1 MADPGLRM
9 NIAALKRADPYA
21 KEIIDSATHVALYTF
36 EENEWEKTNIEG
48 ALFVYS
54 RNGEPYHSLV
64 IMNRLNTNNLI
75 EPVSK
80 GLELQLKDPFLLY
93 RNAKCRIYGIWFY
106 DKDECVRV
114 ATKLNMLVKES
125 IRQGGPPDAAAA
137 PAAPYGSPASA
148 GGSVD
153 IFSMLSKAQDDY
165 NSNKGMGSKPDA
177 IQARP
182 PDMTSQS
189 VMDFFAK
196 AGSGAAAAAQMPAV
210 TALPSPGIF
219 GPRPTDS
226 REGPLLLQRLMSNPA
241 HSVEHI
247 EKQQRSVTPQEAH
260 SANGNV
266 SLEASM
272 RQNTNFPLKS
282 TPIEKHNHTNNQQR
296 VGMKK
301 GPHTLCDVGD
311 SNGPMNLENELNF
324 LHMSSPK
331 PTSPLATYL
340 NQSQDINHSVGP
352 FNGSKIE
359 EKHVFPMLNNSL
371 VTPQKPALMPPT
383 MFTASAGGEAV
394 ASTPEPLTRN
404 QLLQA
409 FNYLLKHD
417 ADFVNKLH
425 EGYVKSFSE
434 KAFSVS

>member
-1 MADPGLRM
+1 MADTGLRM
-9 NIAALKRADPYA
+9 NFAALKRADPYA
-21 KEIIDSATHVALYTF
+21 REIIDSATHVALYTF

-64 IMNRLNTNNLI
+64 IMNRLSTNNLI

-80 GLELQLKDPFLLY
+80 GIELQLKEPFLLY

-114 ATKLNMLVKES
+114 ATKLNSLIKES
-125 IRQGGPPDAAAA
+125 LKQVPGDNMPQNAVYNASTPSA
-137 PAAPYGSPASA
+137 P
-148 GGSVD
+148 VD
-153 IFSMLSKAQDDY
+153 IFSMLSKAQDDF
-165 NSNKGMGSKPDA
+165 NSNKGLVASKCDSTPSRA
-177 IQARP
+177 

-196 AGSGAAAAAQMPAV
+196 AGSGAAAQMPAV
-210 TALPSPGIF
+210 SSLPSPGIF
-219 GPRPTDS
+219 GPRPTDA
-226 REGPLLLQRLMSNPA
+226 REVPQLLQRLMSNPA

-247 EKQQRSVTPQEAH
+247 EKQQRSVTPQEAQ
-260 SANGNV
+260 SSNGNMNLD
-266 SLEASM
+266 SAI
-272 RQNTNFPLKS
+272 RQNCGFPLKS
-282 TPIEKHNHTNNQQR
+282 TPIDKPSQQR
-296 VGMKK
+296 ISGMKK
-301 GPHTLCDVGD
+301 GPLD
-311 SNGPMNLENELNF
+311 SSDTNGIMPLESELN
-324 LHMSSPK
+324 LMHISSPK

-340 NQSQDINHSVGP
+340 NQSQDISH
-352 FNGSKIE
+352 
-359 EKHVFPMLNNSL
+359 
-371 VTPQKPALMPPT
+371 TQKPALMPPT
-383 MFTASAGGEAV
+383 MFTASTGGDV
-394 ASTPEPLTRN
+394 QPSPEPLTRN

-425 EGYVKSFSE
+425 EAYVKSFSE

>member
-1 MADPGLRM
+1 MADTGLRM
-9 NIAALKRADPYA
+9 NFAALKRADPYA
-21 KEIIDSATHVALYTF
+21 REIIDSATHVALYTF

-64 IMNRLNTNNLI
+64 IMNRLSTNNLI

-80 GLELQLKDPFLLY
+80 GIELQLKEPFLLY

-114 ATKLNMLVKES
+114 ATKLNSLIKES
-125 IRQGGPPDAAAA
+125 MKQIPGTENMAQNAVYSSSTPSNA
-137 PAAPYGSPASA
+137 P
-148 GGSVD
+148 VD
-153 IFSMLSKAQDDY
+153 IFSMLSKAQDDF
-165 NSNKGMGSKPDA
+165 NSNKGLVANKCDSTPSRA
-177 IQARP
+177 

-196 AGSGAAAAAQMPAV
+196 AGSGAAAQMPAV
-210 TALPSPGIF
+210 SSLPSPGIF
-219 GPRPTDS
+219 GPRPTDA
-226 REGPLLLQRLMSNPA
+226 REVPQLLQRLMSNPA

-247 EKQQRSVTPQEAH
+247 EKQQRSVTPQEAQ
-260 SANGNV
+260 SSNGNMNLD
-266 SLEASM
+266 SAI
-272 RQNTNFPLKS
+272 RQNCGFPLKS
-282 TPIEKHNHTNNQQR
+282 TPIDKPNQQR
-296 VGMKK
+296 ISGIKK
-301 GPHTLCDVGD
+301 GQLD
-311 SNGPMNLENELNF
+311 SNDTNGIIPMENELN
-324 LHMSSPK
+324 LMHISSPK

-340 NQSQDINHSVGP
+340 NQSQDISHTVSS
-352 FNGSKIE
+352 FNGSNLE
-359 EKHVFPMLNNSL
+359 EIGIYPAIGSVS
-371 VTPQKPALMPPT
+371 TQQKPALMPPT
-383 MFTASAGGEAV
+383 MFTASTGGDV
-394 ASTPEPLTRN
+394 QPSPEPLTRN

-425 EGYVKSFSE
+425 EAYVKSFSE

>member
-1 MADPGLRM
+1 MADTGLRSM
-9 NIAALKRADPYA
+9 NFAALKRADPYA
-21 KEIIDSATHVALYTF
+21 REIVDSATHVALYTF

-80 GLELQLKDPFLLY
+80 GIELQLKEPFLLY

-114 ATKLNMLVKES
+114 ATKLNTLVKES
-125 IRQGGPPDAAAA
+125 IKQSQGETMPQN
-137 PAAPYGSPASA
+137 
-148 GGSVD
+148 SVYNSSTTSTQSID
-153 IFSMLSKAQDDY
+153 IFSMLSKAQDDF
-165 NSNKGMGSKPDA
+165 NSNKGVAGNKSESTPAKA
-177 IQARP
+177 

-196 AGSGAAAAAQMPAV
+196 AGSGASAQMPAV
-210 TALPSPGIF
+210 SSLPSPGIF
-219 GPRPTDS
+219 GPRATDS
-226 REGPLLLQRLMSNPA
+226 REVPQLLQRLMSNPA

-247 EKQQRSVTPQEAH
+247 EKQQRSVTPQEGQ
-260 SANGNV
+260 SSNGN
-266 SLEASM
+266 STLDSGIKPNCM
-272 RQNTNFPLKS
+272 FSLKS
-282 TPIEKHNHTNNQQR
+282 TPLEKQNQR
-296 VGMKK
+296 IPGLKK
-301 GPHTLCDVGD
+301 ALD
-311 SNGPMNLENELNF
+311 SSDANGIVTMENELN
-324 LHMSSPK
+324 LMHLSSPK
-331 PTSPLATYL
+331 TTSPLAAYL
-340 NQSQDINHSVGP
+340 NQSQDIGH
-352 FNGSKIE
+352 
-359 EKHVFPMLNNSL
+359 
-371 VTPQKPALMPPT
+371 TQKPALMPPT
-383 MFTASAGGEAV
+383 MFTASSGGDV
-394 ASTPEPLTRN
+394 QPSPQPLTRN

-425 EGYVKSFSE
+425 EAYVKSFSE